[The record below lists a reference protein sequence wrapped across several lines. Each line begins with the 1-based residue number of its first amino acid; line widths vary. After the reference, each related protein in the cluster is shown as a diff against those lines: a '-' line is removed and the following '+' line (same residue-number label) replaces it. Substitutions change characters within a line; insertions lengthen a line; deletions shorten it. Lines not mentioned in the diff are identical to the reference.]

1 MVKRYVIALVSLL
14 LLSPCGAV
22 ERDYLQRGEPKPKYD
37 FEIGYDKA
45 TRRILA
51 RGWRKDVVLRTVN
64 FPPFSEESVT
74 GILKASQGYSAF
86 RISPSMQI
94 WEALGYGSTDPHH
107 PKDQIRTVRPTFRSK
122 PLKESVAARVAA
134 IWRHVLSDPRNYGK
148 DPGMYLDTSSFTYY
162 VAFAP
167 GERVTANIVGWGPKT
182 EQMILVNEALG
193 EYASGKTSEEKLI
206 RVVAKAQRKF
216 GI

>member
-1 MVKRYVIALVSLL
+1 MQQRYAIALVSLL
-14 LLSPCGAV
+14 LLSPCAAV
-22 ERDYLQRGEPKPKYD
+22 ERDYLQHGEPKPKYD

-74 GILKASQGYSAF
+74 GILKTPQGYSAF
-86 RISPSMQI
+86 RVSPSMQI

-107 PKDQIRTVRPTFRSK
+107 PKDQIRTVRPIFRSK
-122 PLKESVAARVAA
+122 PLKESLAARIAA
-134 IWRHVLSDPRNYGK
+134 IWRRVLNDPRNYGK
-148 DPGMYLDTSSFTYY
+148 DPNMYLDTSSFTYY

-167 GERVTANIVGWGPKT
+167 GERTTANIVGWGPET
-182 EQMILVNEALG
+182 EPMVLVNEALG
-193 EYASGKTSEEKLI
+193 DYASDKASEEKLI
-206 RVVAKAQRKF
+206 RVVAKAQRKL